1 MVLWTPGRIAAP
13 ALLLLVALCSSLP
26 PRGVDAFAPP
36 SVTPSS
42 RALFASRPTP
52 QSSYRALVG
61 PSLRPAPPSSLLPPS
76 SGSPPS
82 SPRGRARPQL
92 RMQAGG
98 GGETING
105 DTYTEKAFEALQ
117 RLAPAA
123 EKYSVQFIEAEL
135 LLLSL
140 LQDDTVQRI
149 LSKAAG
155 KGAFSSMMSRLV
167 QDVEAYVASQP
178 KVLNEAKTL
187 QKSMKDDFTSVEHLL
202 VAACKSRR
210 VMDMKILDRYSLSP
224 LAVEEAMREVR
235 GSQRVTTR
243 TPEGTYEALSKY
255 GRDLTNEAKQGRLD
269 PVIGRDEE
277 IRRTIQILSRRTKNN
292 PVLIGEPGV
301 GKTAIAE
308 GLAQRIASGDVPSS
322 LEGRRL
328 FSLDMG
334 ALVAGAKY
342 RGEFEERLKAVI
354 KEVTDSDGQI
364 IMFIDEIHTVV
375 GAGATEGSMDA
386 SNLLKPL
393 LARGQLR
400 CIGATTLDEHRKYIE
415 KDPALERRFQ
425 QVLVDAP
432 SVEDTI
438 SILRGLKERYE
449 VHHGVRIQDSALVAA
464 AVLSDR
470 YIADRFLPDKAIDLM
485 DESAAKL
492 RVEMTSKPESVDRM
506 DRKVM
511 KLEMERLSLAKD
523 DTKQAKVRLETI
535 DKEISELKVEQK
547 TLLDKWQS
555 ERDSVG
561 SVQAVK
567 TELETV
573 KVDIDKAEKTYDLSK
588 AAELKYMTLPALQ
601 AKLEAMEAS
610 LASSE
615 RTLVQD
621 EVTEA
626 DIASTVSSWTKIP
639 VSKLQSSERDRLLL
653 LEDELS
659 KEVVGQTDAVRA
671 IADAVQRSRT
681 GLSDPDRPI
690 ASFMFLGPTGVG
702 KTQLAKVLTER
713 LFDSQ
718 EHMVRID
725 MSEYG
730 EKQSVSRLVG
740 APPGYVGYEEG
751 GQLSEA
757 VRRRPYSVVLFD
769 EIEKAHPEVF
779 NVLLQVLDDGR
790 ITDGQGRT
798 VDFKNTIII
807 FTSNIGSANI
817 IDIAGDPDQE
827 PEMRTRVMAEMR
839 RNFKPEFL
847 NRLDEFIIFKSLGM
861 KEIRSIVGKQVLEI
875 NDRLADRGIVLSPT
889 EDALQ
894 LIAENGYDPVYG
906 ARPLQ
911 RAVRRDVETPLAKEL
926 LAGRFVDGDQV
937 VVDVINERVGFRLE
951 TPAGGSK
958 SLGMKEIRSI
968 VGKQVLEI
976 NDRLAD
982 RGIVLSPTVVR
993 FRIGLG
999 IMCNIMYVVSEV
1011 YM

>member
-1 MVLWTPGRIAAP
+1 M
-13 ALLLLVALCSSLP
+13 
-26 PRGVDAFAPP
+26 
-36 SVTPSS
+36 
-42 RALFASRPTP
+42 
-52 QSSYRALVG
+52 
-61 PSLRPAPPSSLLPPS
+61 S
-76 SGSPPS
+76 SGP
-82 SPRGRARPQL
+82 GV
-92 RMQAGG
+92 GG
-98 GGETING
+98 DGSIDGE
-105 DTYTEKAFEALQ
+105 TYTERAFEALQ

-123 EKYSVQFIEAEL
+123 ERFSQQFIEAEL
-135 LLLSL
+135 LLYSL
-140 LQDDTVQRI
+140 LQDETCQRI

-167 QDVEAYVASQP
+167 QDVESYISKQP
-178 KVLNEAKTL
+178 KVAGAGAKAMGTSLREVLTEAKA
-187 QKSMKDDFTSVEHLL
+187 QQRSMQDDFTSVEHLL
-202 VAACKSRR
+202 VAVCKNRR
-210 VMDMKILDRYSLSP
+210 LAQMGVMEKYGLSP
-224 LAVEEAMREVR
+224 LGVEEAMREVR
-235 GSQRVTTR
+235 GNQKVTTR
-243 TPEGTYEALSKY
+243 TPEGTYEALAKY
-255 GRDLTNEAKQGRLD
+255 GRDLTEEARSGKLD

-322 LEGRRL
+322 LEGRKL

-354 KEVTDSDGQI
+354 KEVTDAEGQI

-449 VHHGVRIQDSALVAA
+449 VHHGVRIQDSALVAS

-523 DTKQAKVRLETI
+523 DNKAARQRLETI
-535 DKEISELKVEQK
+535 DRDIAKLKEEQQV
-547 TLLDKWQS
+547 LLEQWQM
-555 ERDSVG
+555 ERDSVRPPITRPPSLSPLPRAASSATDPRIRHPAPLTPG
-561 SVQAVK
+561 TRNPKVGTVQAVK
-567 TELETV
+567 EELERC
-573 KVDIDKAEKTYDLSK
+573 KLDIDKAEKTYDLNK
-588 AAELKYMTLPALQ
+588 AAELRYMTLPALQ
-601 AKLEAMEAS
+601 KKLADTESSIE
-610 LASSE
+610 SSE
-615 RTLVQD
+615 RKLLQD
-621 EVTEA
+621 EVTEG
-626 DIASTVSSWTKIP
+626 DIAATVSSWTKIP
-639 VSKLQSSERDRLLL
+639 VSKLQSSEREKLLL

-659 KEVVGQTDAVRA
+659 QEVVGQHDAVRA
-671 IADAVQRSRT
+671 IADAVQRSRV
-681 GLSDPDRPI
+681 GLSDPERPI

-713 LFDSQ
+713 LFDSEEQ
-718 EHMVRID
+718 MVRID
-725 MSEYG
+725 MSEYM
-730 EKQSVSRLVG
+730 EKLSVSRLVG

-807 FTSNIGSANI
+807 FTSNIGSQNI
-817 IDIAGDPDQE
+817 IDIAGDPEQE
-827 PEMRTRVMAEMR
+827 PEMRRRVMEEMR
-839 RNFKPEFL
+839 RSFKPEFL
-847 NRLDEFIIFKSLGM
+847 NRLDEYIIFKPLGM
-861 KEIRSIVGKQVLEI
+861 KEIRSIVGKHIGDI
-875 NDRLADRGIVLSPT
+875 NDRLQGKGVVLEPT
-889 EDALQ
+889 EEALD
-894 LIAENGYDPVYG
+894 LIAANGYDPVYG

-926 LAGRFVDGDQV
+926 LGGRFVDGDRV
-937 VVDVINERVGFRLE
+937 VVDSINERVGFKLALDGE
-951 TPAGGSK
+951 GAQVAVSQGKSGKGKGKKKEDTEDSSSSEGG
-958 SLGMKEIRSI
+958 
-968 VGKQVLEI
+968 
-976 NDRLAD
+976 
-982 RGIVLSPTVVR
+982 
-993 FRIGLG
+993 
-999 IMCNIMYVVSEV
+999 
-1011 YM
+1011 